1 MMDRKYTMEEFLEII
16 KTLRG
21 ENGCPWDK
29 VQTHESLIPCML
41 EEAYEAVDGI
51 ETLTKGGS
59 SDSLCEELGDVLMQV
74 VFHSQLAEEEGYFT
88 LEDVVDGISRKM
100 IHRHPHVF
108 GGASETDWDW
118 EALKIEEKGSQTPGE
133 EIASV
138 PRALPSLL
146 RASKILKKLDKYY
159 GFGSSQ
165 EESLRA
171 AESRIETLKA
181 GQDDDRKEEQI
192 GEALLQLC
200 NYARLNHINSELLL
214 EKTLKKHLKSHEIQ

>member
-1 MMDRKYTMEEFLEII
+1 MERKYTMEEFLGII
-16 KTLRG
+16 RKLRG

-51 ETLTKGGS
+51 ETLAKGGS
-59 SDSLCEELGDVLMQV
+59 SDNLCEELGDVLMQV

-88 LEDVVDGISRKM
+88 LEDVVDGISKKM

-108 GGASETDWDW
+108 GKATEADWDW
-118 EALKIEEKGSQTPGE
+118 ESLKKEEKGSQTPKE

-138 PRALPSLL
+138 PQALPSLL
-146 RASKILKKLDKYY
+146 RTSKILKKLDKYY
-159 GFGSSQ
+159 EFGRDE
-165 EESLRA
+165 EESLRV
-171 AESRIETLKA
+171 AESQIEALKTE
-181 GQDDDRKEEQI
+181 QDDEKKEEQI

-214 EKTLKKHLKSHEIQ
+214 EKTLKNHLKSYEIQ

>member
-1 MMDRKYTMEEFLEII
+1 MMERKYTMEEFLGII
-16 KTLRG
+16 RRLRG

-29 VQTHESLIPCML
+29 IQTHESLIPCML

-51 ETLTKGGS
+51 ETLAEGGS

-88 LEDVVDGISRKM
+88 LEDVVDGVSRKM

-108 GGASETDWDW
+108 GGAAETDWDW
-118 EALKIEEKGSQTPGE
+118 ESLKKEEKGSQTPEE

-138 PRALPSLL
+138 PQALPSLL
-146 RASKILKKLDKYY
+146 RTSKILKKLDKYY
-159 GFGSSQ
+159 GFGRDE
-165 EESLRA
+165 EESLRV
-171 AESRIETLKA
+171 AESQIEALKTN
-181 GQDDDRKEEQI
+181 QDDEKKEEQI

-214 EKTLKKHLKSHEIQ
+214 EKTLKNHLKSYEIQ